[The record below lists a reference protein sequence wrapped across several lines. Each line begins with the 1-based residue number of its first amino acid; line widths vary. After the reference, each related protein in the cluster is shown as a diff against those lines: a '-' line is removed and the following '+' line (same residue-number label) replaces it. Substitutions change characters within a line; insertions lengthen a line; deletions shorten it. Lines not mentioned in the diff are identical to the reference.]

1 MQTSQFDSALK
12 LLKDMVSI
20 DSRSFVSNIE
30 IANLIANE
38 LVDWELEFIDYLDNR
53 DVKKTNIIAYNPAS
67 KSTVAF
73 AGHLDTVPDTGWT
86 RNPFELAMEG
96 GRIYG
101 LGTTDM
107 KGPIAAFITAVKS
120 LDPVAQPILVFTAD
134 EEAGKQ
140 GVREV
145 VARSEILNRLRPPK
159 CFVVAEPTDLGLVR
173 GHRVD
178 IQFIAHAKGIQAHSS
193 TGKGKNANISLVPF
207 LSDLRELHLR
217 LRQDVTLHDNQYD
230 PPFCDLNFVI
240 DNYGAFPNTTVGL
253 ATCLVKFRY
262 SKSFDP
268 EFVMKEIRDSA
279 TTHGIGLTIKMEA
292 PPPELDEGH
301 YLVKA
306 AERILGCCASVSG
319 LGTEASEYSKLAP
332 CLIYGPGHISCAHM
346 PTEYID
352 EKQFYSSIETFRNLA
367 LNLV

>member
-1 MQTSQFDSALK
+1 M
-12 LLKDMVSI
+12 
-20 DSRSFVSNIE
+20 
-30 IANLIANE
+30 
-38 LVDWELEFIDYLDNR
+38 
-53 DVKKTNIIAYNPAS
+53 
-67 KSTVAF
+67 AF
-73 AGHLDTVPDTGWT
+73 AGHLDTVSDTGWT
-86 RNPFELAMEG
+86 RNPFELAMDG

-107 KGPIAAFITAVKS
+107 KGPIAAFITAAKS
-120 LDPVAQPILVFTAD
+120 LDPAAQPMLIFTAD

-145 VARSEILNRLRPPK
+145 VARSEILNRRRPPK
-159 CFVVAEPTDLGLVR
+159 CFVVAEPTDLGLIR

-178 IQFIAHAKGIQAHSS
+178 IQFIAHARGIQAHSS

-217 LRQDVTLHDNQYD
+217 LRQDVTLHDTQYD

-262 SKSFDP
+262 SKSFNP
-268 EFVMKEIRDSA
+268 EFVMKEISDSA
-279 TTHGIGLTIKMEA
+279 AAHGIELTIKMEA
-292 PPPELDEGH
+292 PPPELEAGH

-306 AERILGCCASVSG
+306 AERILGRCACVSG

-332 CLIYGPGHISCAHM
+332 CLVYGPGHIACAHM
-346 PTEYID
+346 PTEYI
-352 EKQFYSSIETFRNLA
+352 EEQQFYGSIETFKNLA
-367 LNLV
+367 LNLI

>member
-1 MQTSQFDSALK
+1 LQ
-12 LLKDMVSI
+12 
-20 DSRSFVSNIE
+20 
-30 IANLIANE
+30 IAELISNE
-38 LVDWELEFIDYLDNR
+38 LSDWDLEFIDYTDNR
-53 DVKKTNIIAYNPAS
+53 GVKKRNIVAYNPAS
-67 KSTVAF
+67 ESSIAF
-73 AGHLDTVPDTGWT
+73 AGHLDTVPDTGWI
-86 RNPFELAMEG
+86 RNPFELVMED

-107 KGPIAAFITAVKS
+107 KGPIAAFVTAAQS
-120 LDPVAQPILVFTAD
+120 LDPVAQPILIFTAD

-145 VARSEILNRLRPPK
+145 VARSQILNQHRRPK
-159 CFVVAEPTDLGLVR
+159 CFVVAEPTNLGLVR

-207 LSDLRELHLR
+207 LSDLRDLHLR
-217 LRQDVTLHDNQYD
+217 LRRDVNLHDTQYD

-253 ATCLVKFRY
+253 ATCLIKFRY

-268 EFVMKEIRDSA
+268 QFVMAEVRESA
-279 TTHGIGLTIKMEA
+279 AAHGVELTIKMEA
-292 PPPELDEGH
+292 PPPELDKKH
-301 YLVKA
+301 SLVTA
-306 AERILGCCASVSG
+306 AERILGCCACVSG

-332 CLIYGPGHISCAHM
+332 CLIYGPGHIECAHM
-346 PTEYID
+346 PTEHIE
-352 EKQFYSSIETFRNLA
+352 EKQFYDSIDTFKNLA
-367 LNLV
+367 LHLI

>member
-1 MQTSQFDSALK
+1 MQTPQFGSALK

-20 DSRSFVSNIE
+20 DSRSFVSNVE
-30 IANLIANE
+30 IANLVANE
-38 LVDWELEFIDYLDNR
+38 LAGWELEFIDYLDNR
-53 DVKKTNIIAYNPAS
+53 QVKKTNIVAYNPAS
-67 KSTVAF
+67 TSTVAF

-86 RNPFELAMEG
+86 RNPFELVMEG

-107 KGPIAAFITAVKS
+107 KGPIAAFITAAKS
-120 LDPVAQPILVFTAD
+120 LDPVAQPLLVFTAD

-207 LSDLRELHLR
+207 LSDLRDLHLR
-217 LRQDVTLHDNQYD
+217 LRRDVTLHDTQYD

-279 TTHGIGLTIKMEA
+279 AAHGVELTIKMEA
-292 PPPELDEGH
+292 APPELDKKH
-301 YLVKA
+301 SLVTT
-306 AERILGCCASVSG
+306 AERILGCRACVSG

-332 CLIYGPGHISCAHM
+332 CLIYGPGHIECAHM

-352 EKQFYSSIETFRNLA
+352 EEQLYRSIETFRNLA
-367 LNLV
+367 LHLV

>member
-1 MQTSQFDSALK
+1 MQTPQFDSALK
-12 LLKDMVSI
+12 FLQEMVSI
-20 DSRSFVSNIE
+20 DSRSFVSNLE
-30 IANLIANE
+30 IADLVAKE
-38 LVDWELEFIDYLDNR
+38 LTGWELEFIDYVDNR
-53 DVKKTNIIAYNPAS
+53 GVQKRNIVAHNPAS
-67 KSTVAF
+67 QSGVAF
-73 AGHLDTVPDTGWT
+73 AGHFDTVPDTGWT
-86 RNPFELAMEG
+86 RNPFELVREG
-96 GRIYG
+96 GHLHG
-101 LGTTDM
+101 LGATDM
-107 KGPIAAFITAVKS
+107 KGPIAAFVTAAKS

-145 VARSEILNRLRPPK
+145 VARSEILNGPK
-159 CFVVAEPTDLGLVR
+159 SPRCFVVAEPTNLGLVR

-207 LSDLRELHLR
+207 LSDLRDLHLR
-217 LRQDVTLHDNQYD
+217 LRREVSLHDTQYD

-268 EFVMKEIRDSA
+268 QFVMTEIRNSA
-279 TTHGIGLTIKMEA
+279 SRHGIDLTVKMEA
-292 PPPELDEGH
+292 PPPELDKRH
-301 YLVKA
+301 SLVTS
-306 AERILGCCASVSG
+306 AERILGCCACVSG

-332 CLIYGPGHISCAHM
+332 CLIYGPGHIECAHM
-346 PTEYID
+346 PTEYI
-352 EKQFYSSIETFRNLA
+352 EEEQFYRSIDTFRKLA